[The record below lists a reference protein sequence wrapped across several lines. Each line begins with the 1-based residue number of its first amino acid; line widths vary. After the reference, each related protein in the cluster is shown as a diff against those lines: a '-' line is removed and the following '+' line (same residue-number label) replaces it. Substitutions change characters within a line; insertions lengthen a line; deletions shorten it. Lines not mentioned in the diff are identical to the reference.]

1 MKLSAID
8 QAFLDNYIK
17 NGYDGTNAYLTIKPN
32 VTRASASVLA
42 HRLLKRDDI
51 KAALDIKQ
59 TESAQSAIA
68 SRDYLI
74 QEAHE
79 IGMEAR
85 TAGKL
90 NTALTAVET
99 KGKLNRVYDRESDNP
114 ADYGKLIQTLVI
126 QGDMNVYNEPNDTKT
141 IDITSG

>member
-8 QAFLDNYIK
+8 QAFLDNYIA
-17 NGYDGTNAYLTIKPN
+17 NGYDGTNAYLSIKPN
-32 VTRASASVLA
+32 VTRGSASVLA

-51 KAALDIKQ
+51 MAALDIKQ
-59 TESAQSAIA
+59 NESAQSAIS

-85 TAGKL
+85 GAGKL
-90 NTALTAVET
+90 NTALTAVEV
-99 KGKLNRVYDRESDNP
+99 KGKLNRVYDADSDSP
-114 ADYGKLIQTLVI
+114 TDYSKLIQTLVV
-126 QGDMNVYNEPNDTKT
+126 QGDVNIHNSKPTDKP
-141 IDITSG
+141 IDITPS